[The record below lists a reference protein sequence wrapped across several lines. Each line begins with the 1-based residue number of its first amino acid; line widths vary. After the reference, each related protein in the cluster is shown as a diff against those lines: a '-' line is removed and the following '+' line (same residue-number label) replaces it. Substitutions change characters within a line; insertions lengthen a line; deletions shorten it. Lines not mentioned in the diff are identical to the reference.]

1 VIPQELTLQSVALWF
16 HYYLHRGP
24 RYMLVPSVCALRPLT
39 AAWALSNNFWEFSWG
54 FNMQVWAAMSLWEAL
69 KEERE

>member
-1 VIPQELTLQSVALWF
+1 
-16 HYYLHRGP
+16 
-24 RYMLVPSVCALRPLT
+24 MLVPSVCALRPLT